1 MVTMKN
7 KQNLKNLFVEMAGKT
22 TISSPQITDN
32 IGKVVG
38 YWPRDP
44 RKRREERDLV

>member
-38 YWPRDP
+38 YWPSYAGKVKTRG
-44 RKRREERDLV
+44 RY